1 MKFKFSISPKIS
13 YIASGVAAI
22 VFAFYFAYKA
32 IIAYLIHREL
42 YGGGIDVLVAL
53 RCALSGVM
61 FFLTLL
67 FFQFMKIKDLKSQ
80 RIILWGVFT
89 GWCSIFIILT
99 IAVSESLYFI
109 ALTGVASV
117 ISLIASLGL
126 KEKIKEEKNTLTE
139 KEIYLLQKLANK
151 K

>member
-61 FFLTLL
+61 FFLTLI

-80 RIILWGVFT
+80 KIILNGVFI
-89 GWCSIFIILT
+89 GWTSIFIITILLFPGSIYFIILT
-99 IAVSESLYFI
+99 GITSAVSL
-109 ALTGVASV
+109 VASL
-117 ISLIASLGL
+117 SLIDQ
-126 KEKIKEEKNTLTE
+126 IKEERNTLTE